1 MGIFLPNHDNIL
13 CQRGILS
20 CQKNILCKHE
30 IFLPCQ
36 KIFYANMKY
45 SSHVKTQIEMEFFM
59 IIGPHYI
66 MPPLV
71 EIMSF
76 TTNHYATMCN

>member
-13 CQRGILS
+13 CQHGILS
-20 CQKNILCKHE
+20 CQKNILCKHEILSCQKNILFKHE

-45 SSHVKTQIEMEFFM
+45 SSRVKTQIEMEF
-59 IIGPHYI
+59 IILSH
-66 MPPLV
+66 
-71 EIMSF
+71 
-76 TTNHYATMCN
+76 H